1 MTMNLLDLED
11 HINFTLMS
19 DIYDKKKRSAL
30 EMRHL
35 DHVLSSKGVTL
46 GGVHYFTPEMSNGKV
61 ILEEQPCHI
70 MNAQSFKRFMQL
82 LTDRYSDEFNGVFD
96 CLNNLIQQN
105 PTAYH
110 YLLNSGR
117 YRDLSTKFNV
127 LPFICYYILKK
138 YGEESEFWK
147 IFSVAFYEYSQ
158 HIVKKAK
165 GLNLS
170 LSELLEWAFKTE
182 NVEFNGD
189 ILGKNKEY
197 LSTAISLQWAA
208 VDNWKFKLD
217 LNISLGFQNSYI
229 SCAQNDWQVESEEFN
244 DIFLDLVLS
253 EMKANKIAHKECYL
267 IALDDVSHIG
277 DGLFETNK
285 ATYSIFNQT
294 ENVTIYLNNK
304 HNETDIT
311 DLAKRKHFL
320 YDISD
325 SSNFNYTIDDSD
337 LERLSRKL
345 KPLDVLGD
353 IVVI

>member
-1 MTMNLLDLED
+1 MNLLDLED
-11 HINFTLMS
+11 YINFSLMS
-19 DIYDKKKRSAL
+19 DVNDKKKRSAL
-30 EMRHL
+30 DMRRL
-35 DHVLSSKGVTL
+35 EHVLSSKGVTL
-46 GGVHYFTPEMSNGKV
+46 GGIHYFTPEMSNGKV

-70 MNAQSFKRFMQL
+70 MNAQSFKRFIQL
-82 LTDRYSDEFNGVFD
+82 LTDQYSDEFNGVYECIND
-96 CLNNLIQQN
+96 LIQQN
-105 PTAYH
+105 PTEYR
-110 YLLNSGR
+110 YLSNTGQ
-117 YRDLSTKFNV
+117 YRDLSTKVNI
-127 LPFICYYILKK
+127 LPLICYYILKK

-147 IFSVAFYEYSQ
+147 IFSIAFYEYTQ
-158 HIVKKAK
+158 HIAKKAK
-165 GLNLS
+165 GFNFS
-170 LSELLEWAFKTE
+170 LSELLEWALK
-182 NVEFNGD
+182 FNKLEYNEGL
-189 ILGKNKEY
+189 ILGKHKEF
-197 LSTAISLQWAA
+197 LATTISLQWAA

-217 LNISLGFQNSYI
+217 LNINLDFSNSYI
-229 SCAQNDWQVESEEFN
+229 SCIQNEWQVESEEFN
-244 DIFLDLVLS
+244 NIYLFLVLS
-253 EMKANKIAHKECYL
+253 EMKANKIAHKECYV
-267 IALDDVSHIG
+267 INLDDVSHIG

-285 ATYSIFNQT
+285 APYSIFNQT

>member
-1 MTMNLLDLED
+1 MNLLDLEN
-11 HINFTLMS
+11 HINFTLIS
-19 DIYDKKKRSAL
+19 DVNDKKKRRTLDIRRL
-30 EMRHL
+30 E
-35 DHVLSSKGVTL
+35 HVLSSKGVTL
-46 GGVHYFTPEMSNGKV
+46 GGFHYFTPEMSNGKV
-61 ILEEQPCHI
+61 LLEEQPCHI

-82 LTDRYSDEFNGVFD
+82 LTDKYSDEFNGVFD

-147 IFSVAFYEYSQ
+147 IFNVAFYEYTQ
-158 HIVKKAK
+158 RIVKKAK

-189 ILGKNKEY
+189 ILGKTKEY
-197 LSTAISLQWAA
+197 LSTTISLQWAA

-267 IALDDVSHIG
+267 IALADVSHID
-277 DGLFETNK
+277 DGLFQIDN
-285 ATYSIFNQT
+285 AHYSIFNQT

-320 YDISD
+320 YDVSD

>member
-1 MTMNLLDLED
+1 
-11 HINFTLMS
+11 MS
-19 DIYDKKKRSAL
+19 
-30 EMRHL
+30 
-35 DHVLSSKGVTL
+35 T
-46 GGVHYFTPEMSNGKV
+46 T
-61 ILEEQPCHI
+61 
-70 MNAQSFKRFMQL
+70 
-82 LTDRYSDEFNGVFD
+82 
-96 CLNNLIQQN
+96 
-105 PTAYH
+105 
-110 YLLNSGR
+110 
-117 YRDLSTKFNV
+117 
-127 LPFICYYILKK
+127 
-138 YGEESEFWK
+138 
-147 IFSVAFYEYSQ
+147 
-158 HIVKKAK
+158 
-165 GLNLS
+165 
-170 LSELLEWAFKTE
+170 
-182 NVEFNGD
+182 
-189 ILGKNKEY
+189 
-197 LSTAISLQWAA
+197 ISLQWAA

-267 IALDDVSHIG
+267 IALADVSHID
-277 DGLFETNK
+277 DGLFQIDN
-285 ATYSIFNQT
+285 APYSIFNQT

-320 YDISD
+320 YDVSD

>member
-1 MTMNLLDLED
+1 MNLLDLED
-11 HINFTLMS
+11 YINFTLIS
-19 DIYDKKKRSAL
+19 DVNDKKKRSAL

-35 DHVLSSKGVTL
+35 DHVLSSKGVSL
-46 GGVHYFTPEMSNGKV
+46 GGVHYFTPEMSNGKL

-82 LTDRYSDEFNGVFD
+82 LTDKYSDEFNGVFD

-147 IFSVAFYEYSQ
+147 IFNVAFYEYTQ
-158 HIVKKAK
+158 RIVKKAK

-189 ILGKNKEY
+189 I
-197 LSTAISLQWAA
+197 
-208 VDNWKFKLD
+208 
-217 LNISLGFQNSYI
+217 
-229 SCAQNDWQVESEEFN
+229 
-244 DIFLDLVLS
+244 
-253 EMKANKIAHKECYL
+253 
-267 IALDDVSHIG
+267 
-277 DGLFETNK
+277 
-285 ATYSIFNQT
+285 
-294 ENVTIYLNNK
+294 
-304 HNETDIT
+304 
-311 DLAKRKHFL
+311 
-320 YDISD
+320 
-325 SSNFNYTIDDSD
+325 
-337 LERLSRKL
+337 
-345 KPLDVLGD
+345 
-353 IVVI
+353 